1 VHAFV
6 HGEAQV
12 VMHQIR
18 PYLFRE
24 RGLPRADVS
33 ISGYWRKGR
42 SEEAFREWKAELAAA
57 ETAPT

>member
-1 VHAFV
+1 
-6 HGEAQV
+6 
-12 VMHQIR
+12 MHEIR

-24 RGLPRADVS
+24 RGVPRADVS

-57 ETAPT
+57 EAG